1 MLIDKERMSIDIKWL
16 KIRIDADNGWNDW
29 FPISIVR
36 MPRNNI
42 SNKIIANWN
51 KIKIEWY

>member
-1 MLIDKERMSIDIKWL
+1 MLRDKERMSIDIKWL

-29 FPISIVR
+29 LPISIVR

-51 KIKIEWY
+51 KIKIDWY